1 MPLEFFLKKEEKT
14 GCVLRR
20 KEETQHLLRSYC
32 VAGIFTNISSS
43 QPLALEGTCLKVM
56 VRMEKK

>member
-1 MPLEFFLKKEEKT
+1 M
-14 GCVLRR
+14 LRR

-56 VRMEKK
+56 VRMEKNEACETPE